1 MYLEN
6 RYIGKYE
13 NLSTILWYLFT
24 DDFQQTIRSNK
35 SEGTT
40 EAVSLANVSDPNS
53 GTGSSN
59 NANRTGGSSSIHHSQ
74 HNYSNVQHPH
84 SHCDPAPKTTN
95 TSNGGSLTSSRT
107 QSSNASPA
115 NAMLGTKK
123 FLWKTCNSIT
133 QLFRNKRFVLFLH
146 LMNILVYFDID
157 QGIQKGK
164 CENEKALDVC
174 FLIFL
179 NSTNQL

>member
-35 SEGTT
+35 SQGTT

-59 NANRTGGSSSIHHSQ
+59 
-74 HNYSNVQHPH
+74 
-84 SHCDPAPKTTN
+84 KTTEQYFLL
-95 TSNGGSLTSSRT
+95 GLH
-107 QSSNASPA
+107 QS
-115 NAMLGTKK
+115 
-123 FLWKTCNSIT
+123 
-133 QLFRNKRFVLFLH
+133 
-146 LMNILVYFDID
+146 
-157 QGIQKGK
+157 
-164 CENEKALDVC
+164 EKYPH
-174 FLIFL
+174 
-179 NSTNQL
+179 

>member
-1 MYLEN
+1 M
-6 RYIGKYE
+6 
-13 NLSTILWYLFT
+13 LWYLFT

-35 SEGTT
+35 SQGTT

-59 NANRTGGSSSIHHSQ
+59 NANKTGGSSSIHHSQ

-123 FLWKTCNSIT
+123 FLYTTCNSIT
-133 QLFRNKRFVLFLH
+133 QLFRNKMFVLFLQ
-146 LMNILVYFDID
+146 LFTWYLNALVYFDID
-157 QGIQKGK
+157 QGSQKGK
-164 CENEKALDVC
+164 CENEKALGVW

-179 NSTNQL
+179 KSVVLVNCRIFKNIFIIM